1 MPNDVAGRWDA
12 CWSRCIGAGVCR
24 WDARLPSRW
33 MGDAGVGGLKLKQMD
48 VDVDARTGEINA
60 GAGR

>member
-1 MPNDVAGRWDA
+1 
-12 CWSRCIGAGVCR
+12 
-24 WDARLPSRW
+24 

-48 VDVDARTGEINA
+48 VDVDVDARTGEINA

>member
-1 MPNDVAGRWDA
+1 
-12 CWSRCIGAGVCR
+12 
-24 WDARLPSRW
+24 